1 MNDDHKIS
9 FSIDRS
15 KVRQAFKEYTSHYD
29 QQNPRISLKIRHT
42 YRVADLTDRITGS
55 LGLTAPDRDL
65 AWLIGILH
73 DIGRFEQERIYHTLN
88 DAKSTNHA
96 RLGADLLF
104 KEDLIDSFVSVSQP
118 VAALALIE
126 KAVRLHNV
134 LDLPK
139 ALTDR
144 ERLFCQIIRDAD
156 KVDIMWIMCV
166 TPVEEIMKVSRE
178 DFLNSPISPA
188 VYEDIMAGRIVD
200 RSKMRTVMDVRVSH
214 LAFVNG
220 LVYPESRKLV
230 KEQGTLKGLLEDRT
244 SVV

>member
-55 LGLTAPDRDL
+55 LGLTVPDRDL

-73 DIGRFEQERIYHTLN
+73 DIGSFEQERIYHTLN

-104 KEDLIDSFVSVSQP
+104 KERPD
-118 VAALALIE
+118 
-126 KAVRLHNV
+126 
-134 LDLPK
+134 
-139 ALTDR
+139 
-144 ERLFCQIIRDAD
+144 RLFRFC
-156 KVDIMWIMCV
+156 
-166 TPVEEIMKVSRE
+166 
-178 DFLNSPISPA
+178 SPA
-188 VYEDIMAGRIVD
+188 CR
-200 RSKMRTVMDVRVSH
+200 
-214 LAFVNG
+214 G
-220 LVYPESRKLV
+220 LSFAREGCPPS
-230 KEQGTLKGLLEDRT
+230 QCP
-244 SVV
+244 